1 MKILTRLL
9 TAPLAMIVWLCAGL
23 LYLSAPLFGLASA
36 VLTVLTVVVIL
47 AGSLINGIIA
57 FFSAPKHRDFLAE
70 FGKKQ
75 LLYIRD
81 ILFSRYD
88 GHRDPA
94 V

>member
-47 AGSLINGIIA
+47 AGSLINGIILIVIA
-57 FFSAPKHRDFLAE
+57 FLVSPLGLPLLAVQMLGGLQRMRDTLVNRF
-70 FGKKQ
+70 
-75 LLYIRD
+75 
-81 ILFSRYD
+81 
-88 GHRDPA
+88 
-94 V
+94 